1 MWFVIPVFV
10 FLQESSEAAIEENA
24 IPFFYRGTVTVNK
37 FLVPKETVVLRQW
50 ESEKFGFI
58 KRFDK
63 GRITTD
69 KDLESWYFK
78 C

>member
-1 MWFVIPVFV
+1 MWFVTPVFV

-24 IPFFYRGTVTVNK
+24 IPYFYRGTVTVNK
-37 FLVPKETVVLRQW
+37 FLVPKADAVPQW

-69 KDLESWYFK
+69 KDLES
-78 C
+78 